1 MTSALRMLAGTGVA
15 LAMVAS
21 PALATDAID
30 IRIQNTATTGQVPM
44 SIAVTSLPGDGNPLS
59 GVGGGCPTSYVAPAQ
74 SDAVVCTLTTN
85 VEIFTLRS
93 GFTITFGSLAGQPS
107 WSAPYL
113 VDDPALGDVWA
124 WPANVPLPPNE
135 QFARQAQAGN
145 LQAEA
150 PFSAVSFNKPASS
163 QYELVLT
170 LPAAPVSVQGRLA
183 QVDAARNV
191 TARIACHGSVDCRLG
206 TVALTAPLPRAGA
219 SGHGLGASAPV
230 HSLVATGG
238 PVTIPAGRT
247 AVVRLRMTRRAFAAF
262 NRAGTART
270 SGRVVT
276 SSAASPGGTPVRH
289 PVVVSF
295 R

>member
-1 MTSALRMLAGTGVA
+1 MTPTFRTLAGTGAV
-15 LAMVAS
+15 LAAFATS
-21 PALATDAID
+21 ALATDAIN
-30 IRIQNTATTGQVPM
+30 IRIQNTATSGQLPM
-44 SIAVTSLPGDGNPLS
+44 AIAVTPLPGDGNPMS
-59 GVGGGCPTSYVAPAQ
+59 GVGGSCPTTYVAPAQ

-107 WSAPYL
+107 WSAPYW

-135 QFARQAQAGN
+135 QFARQTQAGN

-150 PFSAVSFNKPASS
+150 PFSAASFSKPASS

-170 LPAAPVSVQGRLA
+170 LPAAPVSVQGRAA
-183 QVDAARNV
+183 QVDGARNV
-191 TARIACHGSVDCRLG
+191 MARIACHGSVACRLG
-206 TVALTAPLPRAGA
+206 TVSVTAPLPRAGA
-219 SGHGLGASAPV
+219 RGNGLGASAPT

-247 AVVRLRMTRRAFAAF
+247 AAVRLRMSRRAFAAF
-262 NRAGTART
+262 DRAGTVRT

-276 SSAASPGGTPVRH
+276 VPAAGPGGTSVRH
-289 PVVVSF
+289 PVVLLF